1 MRKLKIAHILNSVGG
16 VDVSLRLI
24 LKHINSEKF
33 ESIVIH
39 GEKDTDTDYLDNKGR
54 KIKDYKV
61 SIERDISI
69 FRDLK
74 AIYSTYK
81 IIKKERP
88 NIIHAHSA
96 KGGII
101 AKTITTFLKIP
112 VLHTPQAYSFL
123 SAQNGLK
130 RSIYLGIEK
139 IFRGP
144 NNKILASSKSEQNR
158 AIKEVGYKPE
168 AALLFNNSIDPIPE
182 VVSELS
188 IAKTWPDLYIC
199 TVGRPSYQKNTEL
212 LLQVLAKV
220 KEQIPDI
227 HLVIAGVGYHS
238 PNLKKVK
245 SLINELSLNDNVT
258 MLEWTSRED
267 IFNIIKNSKFYVT
280 SARYEGLPYSVIES
294 LALGKAVIATD
305 SDGNR
310 DLVVD
315 NFNGFLVKN
324 DDSNLFVRRIIN
336 LFNSDMLSAKF
347 SQNSLILYE
356 ENFNMHKNIRIL
368 EDIYVNNI

>member
-1 MRKLKIAHILNSVGG
+1 M
-16 VDVSLRLI
+16 
-24 LKHINSEKF
+24 
-33 ESIVIH
+33 
-39 GEKDTDTDYLDNKGR
+39 
-54 KIKDYKV
+54 
-61 SIERDISI
+61 
-69 FRDLK
+69 
-74 AIYSTYK
+74 
-81 IIKKERP
+81 
-88 NIIHAHSA
+88 
-96 KGGII
+96 
-101 AKTITTFLKIP
+101 
-112 VLHTPQAYSFL
+112 
-123 SAQNGLK
+123 
-130 RSIYLGIEK
+130 
-139 IFRGP
+139 
-144 NNKILASSKSEQNR
+144 
-158 AIKEVGYKPE
+158 
-168 AALLFNNSIDPIPE
+168 
-182 VVSELS
+182 
-188 IAKTWPDLYIC
+188 
-199 TVGRPSYQKNTEL
+199 
-212 LLQVLAKV
+212 
-220 KEQIPDI
+220 
-227 HLVIAGVGYHS
+227 VIAGVGYHS

-324 DDSNLFVRRIIN
+324 DDSNLFVKRIIN

-368 EDIYVNNI
+368 EDIYVNNIRRH